1 MPIFEYACGAGH
13 RVDTIRHYDKRDDP
27 KACDCGLPMTRI
39 EVSRPSGSPD
49 GIYSYAPNIGDP
61 DRFERQRQAIK
72 DGTKVIKR
80 EHSRHYD
87 PERGY

>member
-1 MPIFEYACGAGH
+1 MCPLYEYECPTGH
-13 RVDTIRHYDKRDDP
+13 IAETIRHADKRDDP
-27 KACDCGLPMTRI
+27 KVCDCGLSMVRI
-39 EVSRPSGSPD
+39 ISRPAGSPD

-80 EHSRHYD
+80 EH
-87 PERGY
+87 PRGWEPRE